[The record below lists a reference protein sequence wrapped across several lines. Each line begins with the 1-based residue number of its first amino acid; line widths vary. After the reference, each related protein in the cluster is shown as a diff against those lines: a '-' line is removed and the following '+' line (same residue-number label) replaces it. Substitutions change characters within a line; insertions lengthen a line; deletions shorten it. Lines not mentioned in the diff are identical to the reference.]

1 MELKEPSFHVLLQ
14 RPRTSDDYRFLPDR
28 KVSTRWHQVTIRWH
42 QLTTRW
48 HQVTIRWHQVTPDGH
63 LVTTRWPSGEHQ
75 VTPGGHLVLTWCH
88 LVTTRCPYPHTFYFT
103 FFCFHLI
110 RGSISTHAPFLLHH
124 LWKHPVQRGKRLQM
138 VEVSPVYQ
146 QHRCDWAWNR
156 TIWSWALKEAA

>member
-1 MELKEPSFHVLLQ
+1 MFYCSGQERVMTTDFYLIVRWPSG
-14 RPRTSDDYRFLPDR
+14 D
-28 KVSTRWHQVTIRWH
+28 TRWPSGDTRWPPGDIRWPSGDHQVTPGD
-42 QLTTRW
+42 
-48 HQVTIRWHQVTPDGH
+48 HQVTPD
-63 LVTTRWPSGEHQ
+63 EHQ
-75 VTPGGHLVLTWCH
+75 VTPGDTRCPPGD
-88 LVTTRCPYPHTFYFT
+88 TRCPYPHTFYFK

-110 RGSISTHAPFLLHH
+110 RGPISTHAPFLLRH